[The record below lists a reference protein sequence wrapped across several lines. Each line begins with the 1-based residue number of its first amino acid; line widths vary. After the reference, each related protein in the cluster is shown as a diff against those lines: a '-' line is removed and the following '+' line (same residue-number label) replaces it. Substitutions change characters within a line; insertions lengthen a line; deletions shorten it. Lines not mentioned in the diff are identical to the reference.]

1 MNANGKDIGQI
12 VDLVKAALQAQVVTT
27 EKDHFIVLPGPNG
40 LEIKSLAQFQHAD
53 PPAKKHAAV
62 KVEDVAGF
70 ASYFLRYN
78 DADSIIFGD
87 PTNFTFHGVMD
98 YHRNKDGEA
107 RLGRHT
113 VTLLLR
119 TTKRWQ
125 TWFAANKKNM
135 PQEEFATFIEDNLAD
150 IWAPEQ
156 SKFPPAAAML
166 EISRRLEAT
175 SQYKFT
181 QATNLKNGQKT
192 VNYHEEMEA
201 RVATAPGQEMSIPDK
216 FIIRLPIFLNQAPV
230 EVECRLRFRINGG
243 KLVMWFDMVRVDE
256 MLAAEFERARQGVQE
271 ATGTELLL
279 GAKQ

>member
-1 MNANGKDIGQI
+1 MATVGADFEQIIG
-12 VDLVKAALQAQVVTT
+12 LVKGAAQPLVVTT

-40 LEIKSLAQFQHAD
+40 PVIESLAKYQHAD

-62 KVEDVAGF
+62 KMEDVAGF
-70 ASYFLRYN
+70 AAYFLRYN

-135 PQEEFATFIEDNLAD
+135 GQEEFATFIEDNLAD
-150 IWAPEQ
+150 IWAPDG
-156 SKFPPAAAML
+156 SLPAAADML
-166 EISRRLEAT
+166 EISRTLEAT
-175 SQYKFT
+175 SSYTFSQR
-181 QATNLKNGQKT
+181 TNLKSGERKLGFNET
-192 VNYHEEMEA
+192 LN
-201 RVATAPGQEMSIPDK
+201 ATAGPGEEMSIPDK
-216 FIIRLPIFLNQAPV
+216 FVIKLPIFLNQAPV
-230 EVECRLRFRINGG
+230 EVTCRLRFRINGG
-243 KLVMWFDMVRVDE
+243 KLTMWFDMVRVDE
-256 MLAAEFERARQGVQE
+256 MLAAEFERARLGVQE
-271 ATGTELLL
+271 ATGTEILL